1 MGTGFANLPAG
12 GRYRLINA
20 RAPLCL
26 IEAGGVAGDQDGFA
40 KIDLAVSEG
49 RIMSLLPAGVP
60 GLDGDWPALD
70 MQGRILLPRF
80 VDGHTHLDK
89 GHIWPRRRNPDGTF
103 PGALENV
110 MADREANWSAEDVA
124 LRMEFSLQA
133 AFAHGTAAIRTH
145 IDSLGPQIGISWPV
159 VAEAKRR
166 WAGRIALQAT
176 PLFGIQYALVPEHM
190 AAVVKAVKQH
200 GDGLFGCVTYM
211 IPELDEALEIVFRTA
226 MAEGFDLDFH
236 VDEASDPSARS
247 LERIAA
253 TALRLGYKGKI
264 LAGHCCSL
272 ALQGPD
278 DERAII
284 AKVRDAGIAV
294 VSLAMCN
301 MYLQDR
307 TAGRTPRWR
316 GVTSLHELKAAG
328 VPVMLASDNTRDP
341 FYAYGDL
348 DMLEVWREAVRI
360 LQLDHA
366 DTDWPRAFF
375 ATPAAQM
382 GVADGLLATG
392 CPADLV
398 LTRARS
404 MTELMARPQSDR
416 SVLVDGRMIDTT
428 LPDYAMLDATTGFT
442 P

>member
-1 MGTGFANLPAG
+1 MGIGFAELPAG
-12 GRYRLINA
+12 GRYRLING

-40 KIDLAVSEG
+40 KIDLAVSDG
-49 RIMSLLPAGVP
+49 RIMSLLPSGVT
-60 GLDGDWPALD
+60 GLEGDWPAFD

-80 VDGHTHLDK
+80 VDCHTHLDK
-89 GHIWPRRRNPDGTF
+89 GHIWPRRRNPNGTF

-110 MADREANWSAEDVA
+110 MADREANWSADDVA
-124 LRMEFSLQA
+124 QRMEFSLQS

-159 VAEAKRR
+159 VAEMKRR
-166 WAGRIALQAT
+166 WAGRVALQAT
-176 PLFGIQYALVPEHM
+176 PLFGIQYALDPEHM

-236 VDEASDPSARS
+236 VDEASDPAARS

-253 TALRLGYKGKI
+253 TALRLGYKGRI

-272 ALQGPD
+272 ALQGQ
-278 DERAII
+278 ENEQAII

-307 TAGRTPRWR
+307 AAGRTPRWR

-348 DMLEVWREAVRI
+348 DMLEVWREGIRI
-360 LQLDHA
+360 LQLDHS
-366 DTDWPRAFF
+366 DGDWPRAFF
-375 ATPAAQM
+375 TTPARHM
-382 GVADGLLATG
+382 GVPAGLLATG
-392 CPADLV
+392 RPADLV

-416 SVLVDGRMIDTT
+416 IVLVNGAAIDTT